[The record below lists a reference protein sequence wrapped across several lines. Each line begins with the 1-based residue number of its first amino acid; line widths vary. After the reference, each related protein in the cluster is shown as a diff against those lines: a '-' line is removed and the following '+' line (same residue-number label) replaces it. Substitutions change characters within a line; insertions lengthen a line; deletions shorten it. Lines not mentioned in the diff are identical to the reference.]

1 MLSFSRLDKE
11 VEFLRTY
18 FENSPTQFCDLSV
31 GVRFMWREDFKVD
44 YALFNDTLILKEST
58 KNYTDKFYFPIA
70 KSDKDIEKALV
81 EIENYCLEK
90 NIPLSFCCID
100 NKTVGNFLNRYSKIK
115 VYNDRDWS
123 DYIYLAES
131 FKTFSGKKFS
141 GQRNHINKF
150 KKLYPNYIAKKVELE
165 DLPAIFKMLDEFE
178 DRQDFSAWS
187 AKEEKRIIRE
197 YIENS
202 FLLNQLG
209 IAIFVD
215 DKVVG
220 ISFGECVKDTLIV
233 HVEKALTSFDG
244 VYPLLASEFAKA
256 YATENIKFINR
267 EEDCGDNGL
276 RISKLQY
283 KPIEVKEK
291 NFVDVLTLFDNIY
304 EQSFTANLGENFTI
318 DEILENDKEEYQKL
332 YLDDKLN
339 KYWGYDYLEDL
350 GNSEPTPNYFYNF
363 MLSLKDKKQEY
374 SLAIKKDGVLVGEV
388 VFHNFDYFGGVE
400 IGFRLNSEY
409 HRKGITTKA
418 VEKMKV
424 YAKEV
429 IKAKTLKGKCLLE
442 NLPSKNLFIKLGFSL
457 INQDEKYF
465 YFEYQI

>member
-1 MLSFSRLDKE
+1 MLNFSRLDKD
-11 VEFLRTY
+11 VEFLRKY
-18 FENSPTQFCDLSV
+18 FEIATTQFCDLSV
-31 GVRFMWREDFKVD
+31 GVRFMWREDFKID

-58 KNYTDKFYFPIA
+58 KDYTDKFYYPIA
-70 KSDKDIEKALV
+70 KSEKDIEKALT
-81 EIENYCLEK
+81 EIENYCSEK

-100 NKTVGNFLNRYSKIK
+100 NKTAGYFASRYQKVK

-131 FKTFSGKKFS
+131 FKSFSGKKFS

-150 KKLYPNYIAKKVELE
+150 KKLYPNYIAKKIEKG
-165 DLPAIFKMLDEFE
+165 DLPAIFKMLDQFE
-178 DRQDFSAWS
+178 EGQDFSVWS
-187 AKEEKRIIRE
+187 ALEEKRVIRE

-202 FLLNQLG
+202 FDLNQLG
-209 IAIFVD
+209 VAILVD
-215 DKVVG
+215 GQVVG
-220 ISFGECVKDTLIV
+220 ISFGEYVKDTLIV
-233 HVEKALTSFDG
+233 HVEKALTSYDG
-244 VYPLLASEFAKA
+244 VYPLLANEFAKA
-256 YATENIKFINR
+256 YVTDNIKFINR

-291 NFVDVLTLFDNIY
+291 NFVDVFTQFDNIY
-304 EQSFTANLGENFTI
+304 TQNFYADLGDNFVI
-318 DEILENDKEEYQKL
+318 SEITEKDKEEYQKL
-332 YLDDKLN
+332 YLDDELN

-350 GNSEPTPNYFYNF
+350 GNNNPTPDYFYNF

-374 SLAIKKDGVLVGEV
+374 SLAIKKDGLLVGEV

-409 HRKGITTKA
+409 HRKGVTTKA
-418 VEKMKV
+418 VEKMKE

-429 IKAKTLKGKCLLE
+429 IKAKIIKGKCLLE